1 MPILRLSFRDEYIA
15 LYQDMGKCTNI
26 SIISVLAKN
35 FILEILK
42 HIR

>member
-26 SIISVLAKN
+26 SIITVYSQK
-35 FILEILK
+35 F
-42 HIR
+42 HT